1 MKVWQIALGIGV
13 VALTLGVAGVAYA
26 QVDDPP
32 PAPYGGGYGNGPGS
46 GSCDADGPMHEG
58 MVEALSAELGLPLAD
73 LEARIADGECL
84 HDIALAEGLELDG
97 LRGLMLQVREETGV
111 GSMNR
116 MQAHR
121 EFRNTEGA
129 GPDGECPM
137 GNEPGSR
144 GFGGGG
150 RFGSQPATQP

>member
-13 VALTLGVAGVAYA
+13 VALTLGAAGVAYA

-32 PAPYGGGYGNGPGS
+32 PPPYGGGYGNF

-58 MVEALSAELGLPLAD
+58 MIAALAAELGLPTSD
-73 LEARIADGECL
+73 LEARVAGGECL
-84 HDIALAEGLELDG
+84 HEIALAEGLELDEI
-97 LRGLMLQVREETGV
+97 RGLMLQVREETGV
-111 GSMNR
+111 GTMSR
-116 MQAHR
+116 MQAHMGL
-121 EFRNTEGA
+121 RNGEGA

-150 RFGSQPATQP
+150 RFGSQTPSQP

>member
-13 VALTLGVAGVAYA
+13 VALTLGAAGVAYA

-32 PAPYGGGYGNGPGS
+32 PPPYGGRYGNGLGY
-46 GSCDADGPMHEG
+46 GSCEAEGPMHEG
-58 MVEALSAELGLPLAD
+58 MIEALAAELGLPPTD
-73 LEARIADGECL
+73 LEARIAEGECL
-84 HDIALAEGLELDG
+84 HDIVLAEGLELDG
-97 LRGLMLQVREETGV
+97 LRGLMLQVREEAGV

-121 EFRNTEGA
+121 ELRNTEGA

-137 GNEPGSR
+137 GNKLGSR
-144 GFGGGG
+144 GFGGRG
-150 RFGSQPATQP
+150 RFGSQTPSQP